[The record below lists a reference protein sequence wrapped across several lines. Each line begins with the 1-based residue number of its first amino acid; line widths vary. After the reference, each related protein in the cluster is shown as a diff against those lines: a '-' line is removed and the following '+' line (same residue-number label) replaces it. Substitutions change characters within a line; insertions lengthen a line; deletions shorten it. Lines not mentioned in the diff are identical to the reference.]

1 MKFSLHFVDLSGIY
15 YGRHTDNVA
24 ERWLKNVEEILL
36 KGISKGMKK
45 ILLIGGGSALLLL
58 CILFGAIFAGP
69 LLASARGGQT
79 SAAASSTPTATNPYC
94 QQYLQDLAKRL
105 GVSVSTLQQDK
116 LAAAEDVLA
125 QLVKDGKLTQ
135 NQANQIKQR
144 LESHKACSGNGRD
157 LWGRGIMMQTLKQ
170 YLPAVANQVAQGLHM
185 TVDQL
190 KTQLQSGKSLTD
202 IATAQGVS
210 ASQLHTL
217 VINAVQNAVNKAVSD
232 GNLIQQ
238 QATNIMQM
246 LQSHAGFLD
255 RLLSKHF
262 GQH

>member
-1 MKFSLHFVDLSGIY
+1 
-15 YGRHTDNVA
+15 
-24 ERWLKNVEEILL
+24 
-36 KGISKGMKK
+36 MKK
-45 ILLIGGGSALLLL
+45 ILLIGSGSALLLL
-58 CILFGAIFAGP
+58 CILFGAFFAGP
-69 LLASARGGQT
+69 LLAAARSGQT
-79 SAAASSTPTATNPYC
+79 TSASTPAATNPYC

-144 LESHKACSGNGRD
+144 LESHQACTGKGNGF
-157 LWGRGIMMQTLKQ
+157 LAHGIVTQTLKQ

-190 KTQLQSGKSLTD
+190 KTQLQSGKSLSD

-210 ASQLHTL
+210 SPQLHTL
-217 VINAVQNAVNKAVSD
+217 VTNTIQTTLNKAVSD
-232 GNLIQQ
+232 GNLTQQ
-238 QATNIMQM
+238 QATGLMQK
-246 LQSHAGFLD
+246 LQ
-255 RLLSKHF
+255 
-262 GQH
+262 

>member
-1 MKFSLHFVDLSGIY
+1 
-15 YGRHTDNVA
+15 
-24 ERWLKNVEEILL
+24 
-36 KGISKGMKK
+36 MKK

-58 CILFGAIFAGP
+58 CILFGAFFAGP

-79 SAAASSTPTATNPYC
+79 SATASSTPAATNPYC

-144 LESHKACSGNGRD
+144 LESHQACTGKGNGF
-157 LWGRGIMMQTLKQ
+157 LAHGIVTQTLKQ

-190 KTQLQSGKSLTD
+190 KTQLQSGKSLSD

-210 ASQLHTL
+210 SSQLHTL
-217 VINAVQNAVNKAVSD
+217 VTNAIQNVVNKAVSD
-232 GNLIQQ
+232 GNLTRQ
-238 QATNIMQM
+238 QATDLMQM
-246 LQSHAGFLD
+246 LQKHPEFLD
-255 RLLSKHF
+255 RLLGKHF
-262 GQH
+262 GKQ

>member
-1 MKFSLHFVDLSGIY
+1 
-15 YGRHTDNVA
+15 
-24 ERWLKNVEEILL
+24 
-36 KGISKGMKK
+36 MKK

-58 CILFGAIFAGP
+58 CILFGAFFAGP

-79 SAAASSTPTATNPYC
+79 SAATSSTPTATNPYC
-94 QQYLQDLAKRL
+94 QQYLQDLANRL

-144 LESHKACSGNGRD
+144 LVSHKACTGKGRG
-157 LWGRGIMMQTLKQ
+157 LWGRGVALQSLKQ
-170 YLPAVANQVAQGLHM
+170 YLPTVASQVAQGLHM

-190 KTQLQSGKSLTD
+190 KAQLQAGKSLSD

-210 ASQLHTL
+210 SSQLHTL
-217 VINAVQNAVNKAVSD
+217 VTNAIQNAVNKAVSD
-232 GNLIQQ
+232 GNLTQQ
-238 QATNIMQM
+238 QATNITQM
-246 LQSHAGFLD
+246 LQSHPELLD

-262 GQH
+262 G

>member
-1 MKFSLHFVDLSGIY
+1 M
-15 YGRHTDNVA
+15 
-24 ERWLKNVEEILL
+24 
-36 KGISKGMKK
+36 
-45 ILLIGGGSALLLL
+45 
-58 CILFGAIFAGP
+58 
-69 LLASARGGQT
+69 
-79 SAAASSTPTATNPYC
+79 
-94 QQYLQDLAKRL
+94 
-105 GVSVSTLQQDK
+105 
-116 LAAAEDVLA
+116 LA

-232 GNLIQQ
+232 GNLTQQ